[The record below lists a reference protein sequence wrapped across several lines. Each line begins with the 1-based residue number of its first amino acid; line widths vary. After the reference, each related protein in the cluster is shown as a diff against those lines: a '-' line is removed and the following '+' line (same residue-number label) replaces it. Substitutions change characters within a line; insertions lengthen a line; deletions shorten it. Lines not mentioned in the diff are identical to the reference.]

1 MGQQTGQQHQDL
13 RFPLEV
19 GSFFGSGSQEYAKLV
34 HIVFKKRRRGYVVV
48 EEGGEGYIRKTS
60 TEESGLISSGVGI
73 PDRSLGRGQH
83 RGTEGHCNLE

>member
-1 MGQQTGQQHQDL
+1 MAAASKR
-13 RFPLEV
+13 RFAFPIGNL
-19 GSFFGSGSQEYAKLV
+19 SQEYVRLV
-34 HIVFKKRRRGYVVV
+34 HIVFKERRRGYVVV

-83 RGTEGHCNLE
+83 RGIEGHCNLE

>member
-1 MGQQTGQQHQDL
+1 MVGGRVAAASKR
-13 RFPLEV
+13 RFTFSIGNL
-19 GSFFGSGSQEYAKLV
+19 SQEYVRLV
-34 HIVFKKRRRGYVVV
+34 HIVFKERRRGHVVV

>member
-1 MGQQTGQQHQDL
+1 M
-13 RFPLEV
+13 
-19 GSFFGSGSQEYAKLV
+19 LV
-34 HIVFKKRRRGYVVV
+34 HIVFKERRRGHVVV

>member
-1 MGQQTGQQHQDL
+1 MAAASKR
-13 RFPLEV
+13 RFTFPI
-19 GSFFGSGSQEYAKLV
+19 GSLSQEYVRLV
-34 HIVFKKRRRGYVVV
+34 HIVFKERRRGYVVV

>member
-1 MGQQTGQQHQDL
+1 MVGGRVAAASKR
-13 RFPLEV
+13 RFTFSI
-19 GSFFGSGSQEYAKLV
+19 GSLSQEYVTLV
-34 HIVFKKRRRGYVVV
+34 HIVFKERRRGYVVV